1 MMIGHFTCLSRGLSV
16 NVIIFYSDWLI
27 PLQLTNVKYK
37 YAVRYICKH
46 EQVMRADL
54 MAENLL
60 CNNMN
65 AFWKDVRSIHRS
77 NVTLP
82 CSIEGVS
89 GAENI
94 AELWRQHY
102 TTLFNCVKSEPG
114 KVEVVSSMDTGSIT
128 TNEVYQAIIQLKEL
142 KTGGLDQITAEHLK
156 FASFRLVVLLAMCF
170 TGFMIHGLLPESM
183 LSVTLLPVI
192 KDKAGKV
199 GSLDNYRPIALASVV
214 SKVLERI
221 ILDRLGVYLDTTD
234 NQFGFKAH
242 HSTDLCIYAL
252 KEVVDLYKRQNS
264 TVIIGFIDASK
275 AFDRVNHQKLFS
287 KLRQRGIPNSI
298 LRISTYWYANQSMQ
312 IKWGNCVSDSFR
324 VSNGVRQ
331 GSLLSPAL
339 FNVFMNELSEELSDC
354 RTGCMLG
361 NTTVNHYMYADD
373 LVVFSPSSAGFQ
385 QLLNICSDYGIR
397 YDVQYNTKKSVV
409 MICRTKDHRDL
420 NFPDLYLSGQVWNVC
435 TTVKYL
441 GHFIN
446 NEMSDDDDMYRQ
458 RRKLYA
464 QANML
469 VRKFYMCSDEVKI
482 NLFRAYCTSFYT
494 APLWFKFKKE
504 SLCKLQV
511 AYNDCMRILLKKTR
525 WCSASDLFCKARV
538 QSFPAL
544 MRNLMYKLICRLD
557 NSRNTIIM
565 LLTNPRLTEVRY
577 QSSMRKYWHNC
588 LF

>member
-1 MMIGHFTCLSRGLSV
+1 M
-16 NVIIFYSDWLI
+16 
-27 PLQLTNVKYK
+27 
-37 YAVRYICKH
+37 
-46 EQVMRADL
+46 
-54 MAENLL
+54 
-60 CNNMN
+60 
-65 AFWKDVRSIHRS
+65 
-77 NVTLP
+77 
-82 CSIEGVS
+82 
-89 GAENI
+89 
-94 AELWRQHY
+94 
-102 TTLFNCVKSEPG
+102 
-114 KVEVVSSMDTGSIT
+114 
-128 TNEVYQAIIQLKEL
+128 
-142 KTGGLDQITAEHLK
+142 
-156 FASFRLVVLLAMCF
+156 
-170 TGFMIHGLLPESM
+170 
-183 LSVTLLPVI
+183 
-192 KDKAGKV
+192 
-199 GSLDNYRPIALASVV
+199 
-214 SKVLERI
+214 
-221 ILDRLGVYLDTTD
+221 
-234 NQFGFKAH
+234 
-242 HSTDLCIYAL
+242 
-252 KEVVDLYKRQNS
+252 
-264 TVIIGFIDASK
+264 
-275 AFDRVNHQKLFS
+275 FS

-298 LRISTYWYANQSMQ
+298 LRILTYWYANQSMQ

-339 FNVFMNELSEELSDC
+339 FNVYMNELSEELSDC

-397 YDVQYNTKKSVV
+397 YDVQYNTKKSVA

-420 NFPDLYLSGQVWNVC
+420 NFPDLYLSGQVLNLC

-446 NEMSDDDDMYRQ
+446 NETSDDDDMYRQ

-511 AYNDCMRILLKKTR
+511 AYNDCMRILLKKPR

-544 MRNLMYKLICRLD
+544 MRNLMYTFICRLD

>member
-1 MMIGHFTCLSRGLSV
+1 MIIDYESLPKIKYECKRAVLVKVDWSKITDEDLKTYSGKTDTLLDKVVLPRDAILCSDVNCNDISHGTAFCDMYDDIVRSLHEASRPYLTCPDKKYHSKPGWRKYVSAYHKKAKEAFKAWDIAGRPRQGQLL
-16 NVIIFYSDWLI
+16 D
-27 PLQLTNVKYK
+27 QKKLTNAKYK
-37 YAVRYICKH
+37 YAVCYICKH

-77 NVTLP
+77 IVTLP

-142 KTGGLDQITAEHLK
+142 KTGGLDEITAEHLK
-156 FASFRLVVLLAMCF
+156 FASFRLVVLLAICF

-192 KDKAGKV
+192 RDKAGKV

-252 KEVVDLYKRQNS
+252 KEVVELYKRQNS

-298 LRISTYWYANQSMQ
+298 LRILTYWYANQSMQ

-339 FNVFMNELSEELSDC
+339 FNVYMNELSE
-354 RTGCMLG
+354 
-361 NTTVNHYMYADD
+361 
-373 LVVFSPSSAGFQ
+373 
-385 QLLNICSDYGIR
+385 
-397 YDVQYNTKKSVV
+397 
-409 MICRTKDHRDL
+409 
-420 NFPDLYLSGQVWNVC
+420 
-435 TTVKYL
+435 
-441 GHFIN
+441 
-446 NEMSDDDDMYRQ
+446 
-458 RRKLYA
+458 
-464 QANML
+464 
-469 VRKFYMCSDEVKI
+469 
-482 NLFRAYCTSFYT
+482 
-494 APLWFKFKKE
+494 
-504 SLCKLQV
+504 
-511 AYNDCMRILLKKTR
+511 
-525 WCSASDLFCKARV
+525 
-538 QSFPAL
+538 
-544 MRNLMYKLICRLD
+544 
-557 NSRNTIIM
+557 
-565 LLTNPRLTEVRY
+565 
-577 QSSMRKYWHNC
+577 
-588 LF
+588 

>member
-1 MMIGHFTCLSRGLSV
+1 MIVFS
-16 NVIIFYSDWLI
+16 I
-27 PLQLTNVKYK
+27 P
-37 YAVRYICKH
+37 
-46 EQVMRADL
+46 
-54 MAENLL
+54 
-60 CNNMN
+60 
-65 AFWKDVRSIHRS
+65 
-77 NVTLP
+77 
-82 CSIEGVS
+82 
-89 GAENI
+89 
-94 AELWRQHY
+94 
-102 TTLFNCVKSEPG
+102 
-114 KVEVVSSMDTGSIT
+114 
-128 TNEVYQAIIQLKEL
+128 VY
-142 KTGGLDQITAEHLK
+142 QITAEHLK
-156 FASFRLVVLLAMCF
+156 FASFRLVVLLAVCF

-298 LRISTYWYANQSMQ
+298 LRILTYWFANQSMQ

-339 FNVFMNELSEELSDC
+339 FNVYMNELSEELSDC

-397 YDVQYNTKKSVV
+397 YDVQYNTKKSVA

-420 NFPDLYLSGQVWNVC
+420 NFPDFYLSGQVLNVC
-435 TTVKYL
+435 TIVKYL

-482 NLFRAYCTSFYT
+482 NLFRAYCTYFYT

-511 AYNDCMRILLKKTR
+511 AYNDCMRILLKKPR

-544 MRNLMYKLICRLD
+544 MRNLMYTFSCRLD